1 MLTETA
7 PLMDL
12 STLNPPQREAVERT
26 EGPLLIL
33 AGAGSGKT
41 RVITMRIAYLLG
53 RCRVPAENIL
63 AVTFTNKAA
72 REMRERVVELVGR
85 EACAGMTISTF
96 HALCA
101 KILREQIQHLGYKR
115 NFTIYG
121 AADQLRLVRD
131 LAREHCPA
139 LKLNAERLQWLI
151 SDAKGSLVEPEDYRP
166 SSNEEHVAALSTL
179 YPRYQT
185 ALKAYNALDFD
196 DLLLLTE
203 RLFRLHPEVLAV
215 YRERFRY
222 VMVDEYQ
229 DTNPAQYKLL
239 HRLTCEHHNLCVVGD
254 DDQSIYAWRGADIRN
269 ILGFEKDYAGTHV
282 VRLEQNYRSTG
293 TILAAAN
300 GVIRHNQ
307 ERRDKALWTS
317 GGKGEPIAFHPC
329 GNEEEE
335 ARQVV
340 EMIRNERFRSRSRYA
355 DFAILYRS
363 NLQSRAFEEEL
374 RYAEIPYV
382 LIGGQQFFDRKEVKD
397 ALAYLRVI
405 LNPRD
410 EVNLLRILN
419 YPKRGIGE
427 VTADR
432 LIRTSEERGVPL
444 WEVLKAPPELGDS
457 GRAAQALERFT
468 ALIGRYRQRFR
479 GGEGLV
485 VTAKALFAELGLE
498 DEIIRGTDSI
508 EQARRRIENLEEV
521 VNALATFVERE
532 EQPTLAGFL
541 EKVSLLDEEE
551 PGNDKEK
558 KLARDAVTLMSLHAS
573 KGLEFPVVFL
583 VGFEEELLPH
593 VKSVSESLDVSEER
607 RLCYVG
613 ITRARRRLVLTCCR
627 ERKKYG
633 QLQERLPSRFLDEIP
648 AELLERHDRV
658 TVSEEE
664 HEAEAASFFSRIQSM
679 FEG

>member
-1 MLTETA
+1 MN
-7 PLMDL
+7 L
-12 STLNPPQREAVERT
+12 SSLNPPQREAVERT

-41 RVITMRIAYLLG
+41 RVITMRIAYLVG

-72 REMRERVVELVGR
+72 REMRERVVELVGK
-85 EACAGMTISTF
+85 EACGGMTISTF

-101 KILREQIQHLGYKR
+101 RILREQIQHLGYKR
-115 NFTIYG
+115 TFSIYG

-131 LAREHCPA
+131 LAREHCPDQ
-139 LKLNAERLQWLI
+139 KFNAERLQWLI
-151 SDAKGSLVEPEDYRP
+151 SDAKGSLIEAEDYRP
-166 SSNEEHVAALSTL
+166 ASQDEHVQALAQI
-179 YPRYQT
+179 YPRYQA

-203 RLFRLHPEVLAV
+203 RLFRLHPAVLDE

-229 DTNPAQYKLL
+229 DTNPAQYTLL
-239 HRLTCEHHNLCVVGD
+239 HRLTCEHRNLCVVGD

-269 ILGFEKDYAGTHV
+269 ILGFEKDYPGTHV

-300 GVIRHNQ
+300 GVIKNNR
-307 ERRDKALWTS
+307 ERRVKALWTA
-317 GGKGEPIAFHPC
+317 GAEGEKILFQSCA
-329 GNEEEE
+329 NEEEE
-335 ARQVV
+335 ARSVV
-340 EMIRNERFRSRSRYA
+340 EMIRNERFRHQLRFA

-363 NLQSRAFEEEL
+363 NMQSRVFEEEL
-374 RYAEIPYV
+374 RYADMPYV

-405 LNPRD
+405 VNPRD

-432 LIRTSEERGVPL
+432 LIRASEERKSSL
-444 WEVLKAPPELGDS
+444 WEVLCAPPELDDA
-457 GRAAQALERFT
+457 GRTSQALQRFT
-468 ALIGRYRQRFR
+468 GLLHRYRQRFR
-479 GGEGLV
+479 GGDGLV
-485 VTAKALFAELGLE
+485 VTAKALFSELGLE
-498 DEIIRGTDSI
+498 DEIIRGCDDVN
-508 EQARRRIENLEEV
+508 QARRRIENLEEV
-521 VNALATFVERE
+521 VNALAAYVERE
-532 EQPTLAGFL
+532 EQPTLAHFL

-551 PGNDKEK
+551 PGGNDKEK
-558 KLARDAVTLMSLHAS
+558 KLARDAVTMMSLHAS

-593 VKSVSESLDVSEER
+593 VKSVSESLDVAEER

-613 ITRARRRLVLTCCR
+613 ITRAQRKLVLTRCE

-633 QLQERLPSRFLDEIP
+633 QLQERLPSRFLEEIP
-648 AELLERHDRV
+648 ADLLERSDNV
-658 TVSEEE
+658 ELDEQQQEEQ
-664 HEAEAASFFSRIQSM
+664 AADFFSKIHSM

>member
-1 MLTETA
+1 
-7 PLMDL
+7 MDL

-53 RCRVPAENIL
+53 RCRVPAANIL

-72 REMRERVVELVGR
+72 REMRERVVKLVGR
-85 EACAGMTISTF
+85 EDCKGMTISTF
-96 HALCA
+96 HSLCA
-101 KILREQIQHLGYKR
+101 RILREQIQHLGYKR
-115 NFTIYG
+115 TFSIYG
-121 AADQLRLVRD
+121 AADQLRLIRD
-131 LAREHCPA
+131 LVGDHCA
-139 LKLNAERLQWLI
+139 DVKLNAERLQWLI

-166 SSNEEHVAALSTL
+166 SSNEDHVLALQKL
-179 YPRYQT
+179 YPLYQQR
-185 ALKAYNALDFD
+185 LKAYNALDFD

-203 RLFRLHPEVLAV
+203 RLFRLHPQVLEE
-215 YRERFRY
+215 YRARFRY

-239 HRLTCEHHNLCVVGD
+239 HRLSGEHRNLCVVGD

-269 ILGFEKDYAGTHV
+269 ILGFEKDYPGTHV

-293 TILAAAN
+293 NILAAAN
-300 GVIRHNQ
+300 GVIKNNRT
-307 ERRDKALWTS
+307 RREKALWTS
-317 GGKGEPIAFHPC
+317 GGTGEPILYRPC
-329 GNEEEE
+329 PNEEEE
-335 ARQVV
+335 ARSVV
-340 EMIRNERFRSRSRYA
+340 EMIRNERFEHKRRYA

-363 NLQSRAFEEEL
+363 NMQSRVFEEEL
-374 RYAEIPYV
+374 RYADMPYV

-405 LNPRD
+405 VNPRD

-432 LIRTSEERGVPL
+432 LIRTSEERGAPL
-444 WEVLKAPPELGDS
+444 WEVLKAPPDLGDS

-508 EQARRRIENLEEV
+508 EQARRRIENLQEV
-521 VNALATFVERE
+521 VNALAAFVERE

-593 VKSVSESLDVSEER
+593 VKSVSESMNVDEER

-613 ITRARRRLVLTCCR
+613 ITRAQRKLVLTCCR

-633 QLQERLPSRFLDEIP
+633 QLQERAPSRFLEEIP
-648 AELLERHDRV
+648 AELLERHDSAPA
-658 TVSEEE
+658 SEEE
-664 HEAEAASFFSRIQSM
+664 QEAEAASFFSRIQSM